1 MKRTL
6 VLMVAM
12 LVFVAMAV
20 PAGAARGG
28 SFKSSPLEVTVDT
41 DHFWANAAGD
51 EILWSV
57 FVTNKGR
64 NPLTPETVCEFDLD
78 SDECTDALDL
88 RQPESGDANGNGSL
102 DPGETWVYEYSYTVI
117 AADVGFDT
125 VTRAVKVTAVDDT
138 ENPARSYTVIST
150 LSVDTKWLDRCNFVD
165 GTLTYDETNPADAM
179 GPCYYEFEKGYWK
192 LTLTLTPTSDVG
204 RKPAKPL
211 SVSMTMRDGV
221 PGNWCSVSDPETG
234 DLLEGT
240 AVAQTQ
246 WRAADGDPALELYV
260 EFPADGVCLQ
270 GGAGGE
276 TIGVNNPNIFFL
288 AAWGFAEGEIKAK
301 QCSSLTVENG
311 TITGCG

>member
-64 NPLTPETVCEFDLD
+64 NPLEPETVCEFDLD
-78 SDECTDALDL
+78 SDACTGPDLQLD
-88 RQPESGDANGNGSL
+88 SGDANKNDSF
-102 DPGETWVYEYSYTVI
+102 DPGETWIYKYSYTVI

-150 LSVDTKWLDRCNFVD
+150 LSVDTKWLDRCDFD
-165 GTLTYDETNPADAM
+165 GDTLTYDETNPADAM
-179 GPCYYEFEKGYWK
+179 GPCYYEFGEGYWK
-192 LTLTLTPTSDVG
+192 LTLTPTGDVG
-204 RKPAKPL
+204 RKPL
-211 SVSMTMRDGV
+211 SLSMTMRDGV
-221 PGNWCSVSDPETG
+221 PGNWCQIPDGSEG
-234 DLLEGT
+234 FLEGSG
-240 AVAQTQ
+240 VASTQ
-246 WRAADGDPALELYV
+246 WRAGYPPLELYV
-260 EFPADGVCLQ
+260 YFPANGECLK
-270 GGAGGE
+270 GGMGGE
-276 TIGVNNPNIFFL
+276 TIAVNNPIIFFL
-288 AAWGFAEGEIKAK
+288 AAWGFSEGTVTATKCE
-301 QCSSLTVENG
+301 SLTIQKG
-311 TITGCG
+311 TITGCNS